1 VRHEAEIS
9 LGLAHDKGKDQIRDL
24 DNMEI
29 EKEELNK
36 TIRDLE
42 KSLNDLKKEHEDLG
56 IKKDKLQSNYD

>member
-1 VRHEAEIS
+1 
-9 LGLAHDKGKDQIRDL
+9 
-24 DNMEI
+24 MEI

>member
-1 VRHEAEIS
+1 
-9 LGLAHDKGKDQIRDL
+9 
-24 DNMEI
+24 MEI

-56 IKKDKLQSNYD
+56 IKKDKLQSNYDQHRGQTLEK